1 MADHRKPAFLISVKY
16 PTEQTNT
23 VSLFP
28 AADFPGGENAEDRY
42 RVRIGRSWHMPGGQK
57 YAFLTVDEAW
67 NLLLGR
73 TSAPAAPPEPKL
85 PKGSPVR
92 VPSSGPLGKAFCT
105 RTMCKP
111 FQGVDGRWRLFC
123 ILFDDPI
130 LVDDLQGVNGK
141 GILSD
146 CRDAGSYE

>member
-1 MADHRKPAFLISVKY
+1 MADHRKPAILISVKL
-16 PTEQTNT
+16 PSGETRT

-42 RVRIGRSWHMPGGQK
+42 RIRVGRSWHMPGGQK

-73 TSAPAAPPEPKL
+73 TAAPAAPPEPDL
-85 PKGSPVR
+85 PVGSYVR

-105 RTMCKP
+105 RTRTRCKP
-111 FQGVDGRWRLFC
+111 FQGVDGRWRVLC
-123 ILFDDPI
+123 VLFDEPI
-130 LVDDLQGVNGK
+130 LVDDIQAVEVK
-141 GILSD
+141 K
-146 CRDAGSYE
+146 R